1 MRLLPATPSAW
12 VKWISG
18 GSVVLWVVL
27 AATLNAAQPGDNI
40 EQLLWSSELA
50 WGYAKH
56 PPLTTWMLM
65 GAQSVFGRAPQ
76 LTYGLAAA
84 CHLATLFLLYRIG
97 SQLLNP
103 QSGIWVLLILSMTYA
118 FTRKAQF
125 YNHNTVLLLGL
136 SLATWLTLQALQ
148 GNRWSMWVFQGLS
161 FGLLILAKYQSAI
174 GVFLL
179 YVMVIHATGWR
190 HWKHMCLST
199 ITMLIL
205 LMPHIA
211 WLITQDKVDSPV
223 TYAQH
228 YTRAVDVSHGLSG
241 LMSYGAS
248 ILKQYVMPLMMLLM
262 VWPWRQRQACSA
274 SLFHFTNPLAKPFIL
289 HSTLTRAMIMVAIG
303 LVGVRLQDHW
313 AMPLA
318 LFLSL
323 PMAHL
328 VNTHIGA
335 VRYAHLPLVLALQ
348 VAFMAI
354 FALQHQGYLS
364 QRNMAHIER
373 HLNISE
379 IMDKTNTY
387 WRAHTTCPL
396 KFVKG
401 DQELTAMLAAYWP
414 TTLIRPD
421 ADTNALLQRPIQH
434 TPESMGHIRLTYLDT
449 LDTQRGT
456 HDGVTVSAYAPLN
469 GLPNKTILVEFSFPM
484 TACD

>member
-1 MRLLPATPSAW
+1 MRLLPVTPSAW

-211 WLITQDKVDSPV
+211 WLITQDKVDSP
-223 TYAQH
+223 A
-228 YTRAVDVSHGLSG
+228 TRAGTTSGFHGDICAATSRLSI
-241 LMSYGAS
+241 A
-248 ILKQYVMPLMMLLM
+248 
-262 VWPWRQRQACSA
+262 
-274 SLFHFTNPLAKPFIL
+274 AK
-289 HSTLTRAMIMVAIG
+289 H
-303 LVGVRLQDHW
+303 
-313 AMPLA
+313 
-318 LFLSL
+318 
-323 PMAHL
+323 
-328 VNTHIGA
+328 
-335 VRYAHLPLVLALQ
+335 
-348 VAFMAI
+348 
-354 FALQHQGYLS
+354 
-364 QRNMAHIER
+364 
-373 HLNISE
+373 
-379 IMDKTNTY
+379 
-387 WRAHTTCPL
+387 
-396 KFVKG
+396 
-401 DQELTAMLAAYWP
+401 
-414 TTLIRPD
+414 
-421 ADTNALLQRPIQH
+421 
-434 TPESMGHIRLTYLDT
+434 
-449 LDTQRGT
+449 GT
-456 HDGVTVSAYAPLN
+456 HRTSLEHFRDHGSDEYLLEGSHHMSAEICERGSGIDSHAGSL
-469 GLPNKTILVEFSFPM
+469 LADHIDTS
-484 TACD
+484 